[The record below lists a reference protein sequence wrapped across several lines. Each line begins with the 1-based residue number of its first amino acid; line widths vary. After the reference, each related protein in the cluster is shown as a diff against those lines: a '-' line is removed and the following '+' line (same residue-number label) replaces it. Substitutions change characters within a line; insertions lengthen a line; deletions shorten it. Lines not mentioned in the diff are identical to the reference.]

1 VSYLTRWH
9 LPPSA
14 LAVQVSQYHCHS
26 STGQNVPSVYERK
39 NYKNVP
45 NYTYFAFT
53 VLEFKPGDVAEVVAK
68 GLVPN
73 RLLPSG
79 AQALLP
85 PPFCLSLPAKPS
97 KLCSNS
103 FTAQRYV
110 SSQRSGV
117 FLKL

>member
-1 VSYLTRWH
+1 MSYLTRWH

-73 RLLPSG
+73 HLLPSG
-79 AQALLP
+79 APSPSPSTFLP
-85 PPFCLSLPAKPS
+85 VLTCK
-97 KLCSNS
+97 
-103 FTAQRYV
+103 TI
-110 SSQRSGV
+110 
-117 FLKL
+117 